1 MQNNLST
8 DSQKS
13 RHNALNSWVSKMV
26 ELCQPKDIHWCDG
39 SDEEWSTLTQQLVD
53 AGTFIQLNPEK
64 RPNSFLARS
73 APSDVARVEERTYI
87 CSKRKDQAGPTN
99 NWHEDGDMRKLLTQK
114 FTGSM
119 KGRTM
124 YVVPFC
130 MGPPDSPLAK
140 IGVQITDSAY
150 AVVNMR
156 IMAHMGS
163 KVLDR
168 LEKESLGEIESRR
181 TKPGF
186 FIPCLHSVGAP
197 LEEDQADVP
206 WPCNDDKY
214 IVHFTRSREI
224 WSYGSGYG
232 GNALLG
238 KKCLALRIAS
248 NIAREHD
255 WMAEHMLI
263 LGLESPSGEKTYVTG
278 AFPSACGKTNLSM
291 LVQPEK
297 YAKEG
302 WKTTIV
308 GDDIAWLWPHDDG
321 KLHAINPETGYFGVA
336 PGTSWKSNP
345 NAMESMKAN
354 CIFTNVALTDDGDI
368 WWEGLSKQAP
378 DHLVDWTGQE
388 WTPDCGRTAA
398 HPNARF
404 TAPAHQCPTID
415 PDWQNPDGV
424 PISAIIFGGRRPTT
438 MPLVYQG
445 FNWAHGVYMG
455 ATMGSETTAAAAGVI
470 GQVRRDPMAML
481 PFCGY
486 NMGSYF
492 SHWLQMGK
500 KIQNL
505 PRFFHVNWFRLDDE
519 GNFLWPGFGENMR
532 VLEWITKRCSGNV
545 AGHETEIGWT
555 PHFEDFNTEGL
566 ENFTKEDF
574 DKAMAFNRDEWQK
587 EIVSQGEIFL
597 KLYDSLPK
605 ELVFQKELLAARLT

>member
-1 MQNNLST
+1 MNN
-8 DSQKS
+8 DSNNS
-13 RHNALNSWVSKMV
+13 RHIKLNKWVSNMA

-39 SDEEWSTLTQQLVD
+39 SDEEWASLTQQLVKS
-53 AGTFIQLNPEK
+53 GTLIQLNPEK

-73 APSDVARVEERTYI
+73 APSDVARVEERTFI

-99 NWHEDGDMRKLLTQK
+99 NWREHGEMRELLTEK

-130 MGPPDSPLAK
+130 MGPIDSPLAK
-140 IGVQITDSAY
+140 IGVQVTDSAY
-150 AVVNMR
+150 AVINMR

-163 KVLDR
+163 DVLNR
-168 LEKESLGEIESRR
+168 LEAESLGEVESNR
-181 TKPGF
+181 TMPGF

-197 LEEDQADVP
+197 LEEGQQDVA

-214 IVHFTRSREI
+214 IVHFVRSREI

-248 NIAREHD
+248 NIAREHS
-255 WMAEHMLI
+255 WLAEHMLI
-263 LGLESPSGEKTYVTG
+263 LGLESPTGEKTYVTG

-291 LVQPEK
+291 LVPPEK
-297 YAKEG
+297 YQKAG

-308 GDDIAWLWPHDDG
+308 GDDIAWLWPHKDG
-321 KLHAINPETGYFGVA
+321 QLHAINPETGYFGVA

-354 CIFTNVALTDDGDI
+354 CIFTNVALTDDGDV
-368 WWEGLSKQAP
+368 WWEGLSKESP
-378 DHLVDWTGQE
+378 DHLIDWTGEE
-388 WTPDCGRTAA
+388 WTPDCGRKAA

-404 TAPAHQCPTID
+404 TAPANQCPTID

-438 MPLVYQG
+438 MPLVYQA
-445 FNWAHGVYMG
+445 FNWTHGVYIG
-455 ATMGSETTAAAAGVI
+455 ATMGSETTAAAAGAT

-486 NMGSYF
+486 NMGNYF
-492 SHWLQMGK
+492 FHWLQIRKQVK
-500 KIQNL
+500 KV
-505 PRFFHVNWFRLDDE
+505 PRFFHVNWFRLDEE

-532 VLEWITKRCSGNV
+532 VLEWIINRCHGKV

-555 PHFEDFNTEGL
+555 PNFEDFNTDGL
-566 ENFTKEDF
+566 DDF
-574 DKAMAFNRDEWQK
+574 SEADFKKAMAFNKDEWKQ
-587 EIVSQGEIFL
+587 EIISQSELFL
-597 KLYDSLPK
+597 NLYDYMPK
-605 ELVFQKELLAARLT
+605 ELIYQKELLAARLT